1 MPTVLRESAK
11 EFIPKNAI
19 EPNAI
24 AAQAMKR
31 AINRGN
37 YNANAH
43 VSKKIAL
50 LPLTNAYP
58 HNPKLKNVG
67 NPDNTWFGPPYASNA
82 FQRKSRK
89 GRAGRKTRKQ
99 ESRKAGKQES
109 RKALDGRE

>member
-19 EPNAI
+19 ESNAI
-24 AAQAMKR
+24 AALAMKR

-37 YNANAH
+37 YNANTKFASPH
-43 VSKKIAL
+43 KIAL

-67 NPDNTWFGPPYASNA
+67 NPNNTWFGPPYVSDR
-82 FQRKSRK
+82 FERTRSKDRKTRNNRK
-89 GRAGRKTRKQ
+89 TRTDRNTRNTRKTRKN
-99 ESRKAGKQES
+99 
-109 RKALDGRE
+109 